1 MRWTTTLQFVF
12 VLLDFKAILLWLAL
26 RLVAAKTMIVLL
38 MRNVVLFLAV
48 VSPGRNVN
56 PFVIQATV
64 PLVQIVQLEI
74 TGNLA
79 PVDSHYKEMVILL
92 ALSVSAEFCTNQN
105 LTRNCMFDLC
115 LQLSYQKNQNV
126 GWTKIVLLK

>member
-1 MRWTTTLQFVF
+1 MDLEHFVKWTTIFQFVF

-26 RLVAAKTMIVLL
+26 RLVAAKTMIVPL
-38 MRNVVLFLAV
+38 MRNAGLLLEVASPEKSVNLFA
-48 VSPGRNVN
+48 
-56 PFVIQATV
+56 IQASV

-92 ALSVSAEFCTNQN
+92 ALSVSAELCTYQN
-105 LTRNCMFDLC
+105 LT
-115 LQLSYQKNQNV
+115 
-126 GWTKIVLLK
+126 

>member
-12 VLLDFKAILLWLAL
+12 VLLDFKATLLWLAL

-105 LTRNCMFDLC
+105 LT
-115 LQLSYQKNQNV
+115 
-126 GWTKIVLLK
+126 